1 MGKGTLGGRLS
12 VVGSGLVVIILIGGC
27 TKPMGEIQ
35 GRVTFRGQPIESGVV
50 GWISADGRAVSA
62 TIAQGSYRLAKVPLG
77 SAKIAVFSFPPA
89 ETFEPLHDRPN
100 DGKGAPAS
108 TAPPATRPFTPIPTR
123 YQDHNQSG
131 LTHEVT
137 KGLQTKD
144 IALE

>member
-1 MGKGTLGGRLS
+1 MGKNIRGNRLLA
-12 VVGSGLVVIILIGGC
+12 VGSGLVVAILIGGC
-27 TKPMGEIQ
+27 TKPTGEIQ
-35 GRVTFRGQPIESGVV
+35 GRITFHGQPVESGVV

-62 TIAQGSYRLAKVPLG
+62 TVARGSYHLAKVPLG
-77 SAKIAVFSFPPA
+77 PAKIAVFSFPPT
-89 ETFEPLHDRPN
+89 EPFEPMGDHPKE
-100 DGKGAPAS
+100 GKDLPKAAATQPAKL
-108 TAPPATRPFTPIPTR
+108 FTPIPSR